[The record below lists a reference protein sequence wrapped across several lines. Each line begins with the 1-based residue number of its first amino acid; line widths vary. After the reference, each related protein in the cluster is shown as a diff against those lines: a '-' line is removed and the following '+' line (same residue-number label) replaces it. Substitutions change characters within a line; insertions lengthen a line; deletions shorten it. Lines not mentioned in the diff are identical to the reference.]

1 MTIEAADCKN
11 IVIDVDESTNT
22 LLFTALSNDTKI
34 GFKMEMFEPIVKEE
48 SKWNTKG
55 RNIILNISKKNKE

>member
-11 IVIDVDESTNT
+11 IVIDVDESNNT
-22 LLFTALSNDTKI
+22 LVFTALSNDTKI

-55 RNIILNISKKNKE
+55 RSTLVCLAKKDKN